1 MPIREQEIDALAR
14 HFVEGMLA
22 KNQIVA
28 KAPVDE
34 LLACVVELMS
44 ENFELETRIDEE
56 ADKLAEI
63 EARKYSG
70 VDVNRLRGMIKQR
83 LAEKKGFTL

>member
-1 MPIREQEIDALAR
+1 VPIREQEIDALAR

-22 KNQIVA
+22 KNQLVA
-28 KAPVDE
+28 KAPVEE

-44 ENFELETRIDEE
+44 ENFEIEAQIDEE
-56 ADKLAEI
+56 ADRMAEA
-63 EARKYSG
+63 EARKYPG
-70 VDVNRLRGMIKQR
+70 VDVGRLRTMIKQR

>member
-14 HFVEGMLA
+14 HFIEGLLA

-28 KAPVDE
+28 KAPIEDM
-34 LLACVVELMS
+34 LACVVELMS
-44 ENFELETRIDEE
+44 ENFETEAQIDEE
-56 ADKLAEI
+56 ADRMAEA

-70 VDVNRLRGMIKQR
+70 VDVNRLRTMIKQR